1 MRRSL
6 VIGLAIGTV
15 AVAMAGIV
23 AEAFAQA
30 RPLDMIRYRQSAMKG
45 NGGYLNA
52 LNAYAKGEVTVVTK
66 DTIKAYAAALVGT
79 SLEIPGMFPA
89 GTDTGRTNAK
99 PEIWQK
105 NADFLAAAKRLG
117 EESTKLA
124 EVATAGNEAAM
135 KEQIGK
141 VAQACGG
148 CHQPFRKPL
157 PPAAK

>member
-1 MRRSL
+1 MRRN
-6 VIGLAIGTV
+6 LAIGMMIGGV
-15 AVAMAGIV
+15 ALAAAGIA

-30 RPLDMIRYRQSAMKG
+30 RPLDMIRYRQEAMKG
-45 NGGYLNA
+45 NADYLAA
-52 LNAYAKGEVTVVTK
+52 LNAFAKGEVTIVTK
-66 DTIKAYAAALVGT
+66 ETIKAYAAALVGT
-79 SLEIPGMFPA
+79 SLELPGMFPA

-117 EESTKLA
+117 EEGTKLA
-124 EVATAGNEAAM
+124 EVAAAGNEAAM
-135 KEQIGK
+135 KDQIGK